1 MKPKKNA
8 RKDVQERA
16 EISLLPGNID
26 GSAPTAGTFSRAFVS
41 FLALIDTFQGPPD
54 KWPKPPDTF
63 P

>member
-1 MKPKKNA
+1 MC
-8 RKDVQERA
+8 RKG
-16 EISLLPGNID
+16 LKFPCLPGNID